1 MAEKLNFL
9 TSLLYF
15 PASTKSR
22 FAHIGAHNVHI
33 FTPLV
38 RAQLGFWEHCDH
50 IKAAD
55 APIPPQI

>member
-1 MAEKLNFL
+1 LNFL
-9 TSLLYF
+9 KTLFENIS